1 MELTNVAASP
11 DGFDLG
17 EWLGRRQAFG
27 MIAGRCSA
35 AEAECLRRIREEKLY
50 LARVPDWEEFC
61 GRYLNMSRRNADRV
75 IGYLEEFGPSYF
87 QLSQV
92 TRISPDV
99 YRAIKPEITAEGIR
113 VNDEVIALDP
123 SNSER
128 LAKAIALLRPS
139 KEKPAARVPLTGAE
153 RLAGVE
159 KTFDALVI
167 EIGQLRAAAPDPPDP
182 RQIADAIRKMRGRLD
197 RLKLELG

>member
-99 YRAIKPEITAEGIR
+99 YRAIKPEITAE
-113 VNDEVIALDP
+113 
-123 SNSER
+123 
-128 LAKAIALLRPS
+128 
-139 KEKPAARVPLTGAE
+139 
-153 RLAGVE
+153 
-159 KTFDALVI
+159 
-167 EIGQLRAAAPDPPDP
+167 
-182 RQIADAIRKMRGRLD
+182 
-197 RLKLELG
+197 